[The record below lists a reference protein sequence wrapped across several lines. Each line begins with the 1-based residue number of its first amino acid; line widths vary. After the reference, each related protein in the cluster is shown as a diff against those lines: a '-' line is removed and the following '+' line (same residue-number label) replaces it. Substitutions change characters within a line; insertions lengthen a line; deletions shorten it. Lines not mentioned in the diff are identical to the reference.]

1 MLLYFYAFIFYAF
14 YFSIHYHVYVM
25 FIFLLS
31 TWTLYL
37 VFKTLIKE
45 NPKKCKYG
53 LGYISLCLE
62 TWTRLLFPLLGVLDL
77 LDLGLETVTL
87 DLDLWISLSTVVTL
101 PKFCL
106 KSLEFIPRHWFI
118 LFMCRCYFELKKIS
132 FCNKDLAQ
140 SIECLI
146 GNVVPLVAYVQ
157 KSKEWEFQV
166 D

>member
-31 TWTLYL
+31 TWTLYF

-62 TWTRLLFPLLGVLDL
+62 IWTWLLFPMLGVINF
-77 LDLGLETVTL
+77 GLRIRNRVIL
-87 DLDLWISLSTVVTL
+87 DLDWWISLSTAVTL

-106 KSLEFIPRHWFI
+106 KSLGFIPRHWFI
-118 LFMCRCYFELKKIS
+118 LFMCRCYFELKRS
-132 FCNKDLAQ
+132 SLYNKT
-140 SIECLI
+140 
-146 GNVVPLVAYVQ
+146 
-157 KSKEWEFQV
+157 
-166 D
+166 